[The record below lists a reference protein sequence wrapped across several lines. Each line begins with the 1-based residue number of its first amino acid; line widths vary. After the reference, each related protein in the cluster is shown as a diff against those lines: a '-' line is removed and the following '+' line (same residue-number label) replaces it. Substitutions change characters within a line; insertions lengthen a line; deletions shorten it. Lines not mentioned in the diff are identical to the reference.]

1 MTWIPFAAAATILC
15 GVPAALLMH
24 RKFRQAK
31 ISAALKIESNNGIVE
46 ERFVPIGT
54 IDPRI
59 GAIDPIDP
67 IDPLD
72 QWIGIRGEDLSNPA
86 LLILHGG
93 PGCSYSIFTPHLRS
107 WEKHFTIVQ
116 WDQRGAGKTF
126 ARTGPKRCGEITFE
140 QLTRDAI
147 EVAEYACARLGKDRI
162 FLMASSIGS
171 IFALEVVR
179 RRPALFH
186 AYIGTDQNVGMRR
199 DRAEEFRKVI
209 DRLRSIGLTKG
220 VKALERIGPD
230 PTRMTAADFNAIAQW
245 TMKSDPQGF
254 RRTMQLL
261 KDAVWH
267 APGWTL
273 KDIRAFVAG
282 MRYSLDQLLPEITR
296 YDAWASGLRFE
307 IPFFIFQGAD
317 DVLTTPN
324 LAEAFFN
331 DVVAPVKHMALIPNS
346 GHFAA
351 FLQPEF
357 FLRELRTHVRPL
369 AEETIPATVE
379 HR

>member
-31 ISAALKIESNNGIVE
+31 TSAALRIESNNGIVE
-46 ERFVPIGT
+46 ERFVPIGEMN
-54 IDPRI
+54 
-59 GAIDPIDP
+59 
-67 IDPLD
+67 
-72 QWIGIRGEDLSNPA
+72 QWIGIRGEDQSNPV

-126 ARTGPKRCGEITFE
+126 ARTGRKRNGEITLE

-147 EVAEYACARLGKDRI
+147 EVAEYVRARLRKDRI
-162 FLMASSIGS
+162 FLLASSLGS
-171 IFALEVVR
+171 IIGTMVAL
-179 RRPALFH
+179 RRPDLFY
-186 AYIGTDQNVGMRR
+186 AYIGTDQNVGMQRER
-199 DRAEEFRKVI
+199 SEEFRKVI
-209 DRLRSIGLTKG
+209 NRLCTLGLTKG
-220 VKALERIGPD
+220 VKALERIGSD
-230 PTRMTAADFNAIAQW
+230 PSHLSTADYRTVTQW
-245 TMKSDPQGF
+245 TMKSDPLGH

-261 KDAVWH
+261 KDAIWY

-273 KDIRAFVAG
+273 NDIRAFVTG
-282 MRYSLDQLLPEITR
+282 MRHSLEQLFPEFVR
-296 YDAWASGLRFE
+296 YDAWNAGLRFE

-324 LAEAFFN
+324 LAATFLN
-331 DVVAPVKHMALIPNS
+331 NVIAPIKRMALIPDA

-351 FLQPEF
+351 FMQPDR
-357 FLRELRTHVRPL
+357 FLRELLTDVRPL
-369 AEETIPATVE
+369 AEAPISSAAQP
-379 HR
+379 R